1 MTLSCPHSSPLK
13 MASLAVNNE
22 LARHITSSAPRA
34 WQRCLHSCCRNDPAL
49 ISRTA
54 RSWKL
59 HLYGESKCKIE
70 HCPKGSTQQEFKTEA
85 ARLGESVGA
94 HEAARRLGVPV
105 ATLGNWKR
113 RRAAAGLAVPEMAA
127 SALALPVR
135 RPVSELE
142 AENSR
147 LRRELADAKLDV
159 EILRKAGRR
168 TLQRG
173 RDEVR

>member
-1 MTLSCPHSSPLK
+1 MQDRTL
-13 MASLAVNNE
+13 
-22 LARHITSSAPRA
+22 
-34 WQRCLHSCCRNDPAL
+34 
-49 ISRTA
+49 
-54 RSWKL
+54 
-59 HLYGESKCKIE
+59 
-70 HCPKGSTQQEFKTEA
+70 PKRQYTEEFKTEA

-113 RRAAAGLAVPEMAA
+113 RRADAGLAVAEVAA
-127 SALALPVR
+127 SVSALPVR

-159 EILRKAGRR
+159 EILRKATAYFAKGSR
-168 TLQRG
+168 
-173 RDEVR
+173 